1 MKGTPPPLHHPT
13 LDIPTGTALGQHVND
28 TQPPGVEAHD
38 LMHRVTG
45 MYRLLDLISEQ
56 GSGGA
61 GEYLPVGITFLES
74 S

>member
-1 MKGTPPPLHHPT
+1 MKAIPVTPPSLYRAT
-13 LDIPTGTALGQHVND
+13 LDVPQHVD
-28 TQPPGVEAHD
+28 KTQAPGAEVLD

-61 GEYLPVGITFLES
+61 GRYSLFDVMPLEGS
-74 S
+74 

>member
-1 MKGTPPPLHHPT
+1 MKDIPVTPPPLYHATP
-13 LDIPTGTALGQHVND
+13 DVQQHVNRTQAPGAD
-28 TQPPGVEAHD
+28 TLD
-38 LMHRVTG
+38 LMHRITG

-61 GEYLPVGITFLES
+61 GRHLLASVMLLES